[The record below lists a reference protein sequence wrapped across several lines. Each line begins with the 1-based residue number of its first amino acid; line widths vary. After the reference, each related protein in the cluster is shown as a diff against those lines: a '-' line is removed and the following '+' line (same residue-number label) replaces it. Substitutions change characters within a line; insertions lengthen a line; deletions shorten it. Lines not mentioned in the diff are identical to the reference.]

1 MGNSA
6 EHATRDSFE
15 RRCAGIVVAAAVV
28 PQCISG
34 MVKRL
39 LPFFLDM
46 AACVC
51 VINAFI
57 ARV

>member
-1 MGNSA
+1 MGNFA

-34 MVKRL
+34 VVKR

-46 AACVC
+46 AVCVC
-51 VINAFI
+51 VS
-57 ARV
+57 